1 MFRNMDRNSINEILR
16 FGIVGF
22 VATVIHYGVYLLLQL
37 RIDVN
42 VAYTTGYFVSFIVNY
57 ILSARFTFR
66 KKATVKNGIG
76 FIGAHVVNY
85 LVHVSLLNLFLWLGI
100 SRALAPIPVYSI
112 AIPINFMMV
121 RFVFVSRR

>member
-66 KKATVKNGIG
+66 KKTTVKNGIG

-100 SRALAPIPVYSI
+100 SRALAPIPVYCI